1 MSSASGNGASG
12 TRWAVRGENLR
23 FAYRGKP
30 PVIDGVSV
38 AVPAG
43 AFWTVFGPS
52 GAGKTTL
59 LKLLAG
65 LLPVAQGRVEVLGAD
80 VTGGVPRELRLK
92 VGYIPQQLGLVRG
105 LTALE
110 NVLLGSLGRNGG
122 LRALL
127 GHFAKAERDR
137 ARELL
142 ALVGIEAK
150 AGERA
155 FRLSGG
161 ERQRVAIARTLLQ
174 EPRVIFA
181 DEFVSDLD
189 LPRATQ
195 VLETMRRLAEE
206 RGITF
211 LINLHELETAQLVAD
226 HALILNRGA
235 IVHQGPA
242 GELSPALLHAA
253 LA

>member
-1 MSSASGNGASG
+1 MSG
-12 TRWAVRGENLR
+12 TNGRGANGGRWAVRGENLR

-30 PVIDGVSV
+30 PVIDGVSLR
-38 AVPAG
+38 VPYG

-65 LLPVAQGRVEVLGAD
+65 LLPAQQGRVEVLGAD
-80 VTGGVPRELRLK
+80 VTGGVPRALRLK
-92 VGYIPQQLGLVRG
+92 LGYIPQQLGLVRG

-110 NVLLGSLGRNGG
+110 NVLLGSLGRNGSF
-122 LRALL
+122 ASLL
-127 GHFAKAERDR
+127 GHFSKEESER

-142 ALVGIEAK
+142 AVVGIGEK

-161 ERQRVAIARTLLQ
+161 ERQRVAIARTLIQ
-174 EPRVIFA
+174 DPQVIFA

-195 VLETMRRLAEE
+195 VLETMRRLASE

-226 HALILNRGA
+226 QALILRRGA

-242 GELSPALLHAA
+242 QELTSALLHEA